1 MSLDFLEQ
9 KSAIGLTDAGEI
21 TALAWS
27 FASADRYGDIITKG
41 AFSPL
46 PASLPMLFAHDPG
59 QVVGVWNEF
68 AESADGLEVK
78 GRLFVGQARA
88 DEVRTMIQAGA
99 LAGIS
104 IGFDKRNWTKRADH
118 PTGRTIRSLTLAEV
132 SLVSVPAHPRARI
145 RTAKNGAAAV
155 AIAATL
161 NSFLAKLN

>member
-1 MSLDFLEQ
+1 MSLDFLER
-9 KSAIGLTDAGEI
+9 KAAISATDEGEI

-46 PASLPMLFAHDPG
+46 PTTLPMLFAHDPA
-59 QVVGVWNEF
+59 QVVGVWEHF
-68 AESADGLEVK
+68 AETPEGLEVR
-78 GRLFVGQARA
+78 GRMFLGQTRA

-99 LAGIS
+99 LGGIS
-104 IGFDKRNWTKRADH
+104 IGFDKRQWAPRPDH
-118 PTGRTIRSLTLAEV
+118 RTGRTIRSLTLAEV

-155 AIAATL
+155 AIAAAL
-161 NSFLAKLN
+161 NRFASKL

>member
-1 MSLDFLEQ
+1 MTDFLER
-9 KSAIGLTDAGEI
+9 KAAITATDEGEI

-41 AFSPL
+41 AFTPL

-59 QVVGVWNEF
+59 QVVGVWDRF
-68 AESADGLEVK
+68 AETAEGLEVK

-99 LAGIS
+99 ITGIS
-104 IGFDKRNWTKRADH
+104 IGFDKKSWAPRADH
-118 PTGRTIRSLTLAEV
+118 RTGRTIRSLELAEV

-155 AIAATL
+155 AIAASL
-161 NSFLAKLN
+161 NRFLKKL